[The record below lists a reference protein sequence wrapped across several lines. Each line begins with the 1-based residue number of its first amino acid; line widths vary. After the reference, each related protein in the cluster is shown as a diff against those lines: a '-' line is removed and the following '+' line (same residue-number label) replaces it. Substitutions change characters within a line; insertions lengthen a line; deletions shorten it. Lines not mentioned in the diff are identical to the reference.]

1 MENHRAATPRCRGC
15 PTPNVRC
22 TCTNYEPDC
31 SLCAAAALQRDDP
44 PPPGEHGFCTDT
56 CCLTWLT
63 KEHQRQNENYA
74 VMGEVI
80 DDMNQD
86 LVEIKQNSSNVHGIL
101 IKDIVDI
108 KARVNEAVSL
118 NEHIG
123 TLVLS
128 HEAAITKL
136 YRAAYAICAI
146 LILIASLQF
155 NTGSK

>member
-1 MENHRAATPRCRGC
+1 
-15 PTPNVRC
+15 
-22 TCTNYEPDC
+22 
-31 SLCAAAALQRDDP
+31 
-44 PPPGEHGFCTDT
+44 
-56 CCLTWLT
+56 
-63 KEHQRQNENYA
+63 
-74 VMGEVI
+74 MGEVI

-86 LVEIKQNSSNVHGIL
+86 IVEIKQNPSNVHGIL

-108 KARVNEAVSL
+108 KARVNDAVSL